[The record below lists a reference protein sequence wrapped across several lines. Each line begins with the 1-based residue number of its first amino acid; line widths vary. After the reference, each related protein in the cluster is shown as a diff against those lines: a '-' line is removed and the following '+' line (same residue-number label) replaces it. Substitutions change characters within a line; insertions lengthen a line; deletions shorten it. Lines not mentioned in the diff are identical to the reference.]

1 MPVGA
6 IRIMSVP
13 SMNLH
18 SSPITQSRIKRVHR
32 HKPMWHIKKLNKAI
46 DEPITKDNKLFIQEV
61 MNDRY
66 SGPLKSELAPWGKGN
81 WEPWTRR
88 CGVLAVKIG
97 VQPLWLKNGKMIMT
111 SMLHVTDNHVV
122 KFIPRGSY
130 DQSYMGLKDQR
141 PLFTGP
147 TRVKGDNIHGMLVVG
162 SHSTD
167 PQKYTKDYCG
177 LFTDAGLMP
186 KRFLARF
193 PVTENALIQPGTSLT
208 ASHFSVGQWVDIFGR
223 TKHKGF
229 QGVMKRWGFAGMPA
243 THGVTKSHRRPGC
256 IGSGNDKARVF
267 PGQKL
272 PGDMGGM
279 FRWSCGLRVWRI
291 NHEESVIYVS
301 GCSVMGN
308 TGDVVQICDTRIPSK
323 RWEALG
329 RGPTHFPTAYPTDEI
344 SEEEYQDDV
353 HKFTDPSIVY
363 A

>member
-1 MPVGA
+1 MIV
-6 IRIMSVP
+6 
-13 SMNLH
+13 
-18 SSPITQSRIKRVHR
+18 
-32 HKPMWHIKKLNKAI
+32 
-46 DEPITKDNKLFIQEV
+46 
-61 MNDRY
+61 
-66 SGPLKSELAPWGKGN
+66 GPLKSELAPWSKGN

-88 CGVLAVKIG
+88 CGVLGVKIG
-97 VQPLWLKNGKMIMT
+97 VQPLWLKNGRMIMT
-111 SMLHVTDNHVV
+111 TMLHVTDNHVV
-122 KFIPRGSY
+122 KFIPRSSY
-130 DQSYMGLKDQR
+130 DQSYMGQKDQR

-147 TRVKGDNIHGMLVVG
+147 SRVKGANIHGMLVVG

-193 PVTENALIQPGTSLT
+193 PVTENALIQPGTNLT
-208 ASHFSVGQWVDIFGR
+208 ASHFSVGQWVDVFGR
-223 TKHKGF
+223 TQHRGF

-243 THGVTKSHRRPGC
+243 THGATKTHRRPGC

-272 PGDMGGM
+272 PGDVGGM

-291 NHEESVIYVS
+291 NHEESVLYVS
-301 GCSVMGN
+301 GCSVMGK
-308 TGDVVQICDTRIPSK
+308 TGDVVQICDTRIPGK

-329 RGPTHFPTAYPTDEI
+329 RGPNYFPTAFDSDELAD
-344 SEEEYQDDV
+344 EEYQDDV
-353 HKFTDPSIVY
+353 HKFSDPSIVY